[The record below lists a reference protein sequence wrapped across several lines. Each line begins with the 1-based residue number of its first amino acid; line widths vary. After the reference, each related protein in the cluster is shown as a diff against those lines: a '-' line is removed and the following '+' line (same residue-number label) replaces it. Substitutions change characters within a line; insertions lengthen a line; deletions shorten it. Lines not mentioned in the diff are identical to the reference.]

1 VLVTAAVSE
10 SASPKVVVSGV
21 VFHITLEPAT
31 KFVPLTVSVN
41 GVSPA
46 TADVGL
52 IDAMLGPA
60 TVNVLAGEDAAL
72 EFCTVTFG
80 DPADATWALVTA
92 AVNEVVLP

>member
-1 VLVTAAVSE
+1 
-10 SASPKVVVSGV
+10 
-21 VFHITLEPAT
+21 
-31 KFVPLTVSVN
+31 
-41 GVSPA
+41 
-46 TADVGL
+46 
-52 IDAMLGPA
+52 MLGPA